1 MKANC
6 SSRIF
11 DQQSI
16 CACGEVSSLPLYWP
30 LLSIV
35 EIRSAFPIAITYK
48 YRKTDRE
55 KKRKEKQKHILN
67 ILRHFVLYATRSRM
81 DRRGERRRRKS
92 WADTDKSCEAH
103 LQESSTLAASG
114 SRTELELERGF
125 KGGRLQGKQCGLG
138 LAILKH
144 VAKCSRRGL
153 RLALKWVQHWLWGSL
168 SRCLTACHR
177 QALRQTSN
185 LK

>member
-1 MKANC
+1 MQLISQKNYRITIDWLLLKGNC
-6 SSRIF
+6 NIWRLTAVQGYLINNLFVHVVKSVASPF
-11 DQQSI
+11 
-16 CACGEVSSLPLYWP
+16 CWP

-55 KKRKEKQKHILN
+55 KRKEKQKHILN

-81 DRRGERRRRKS
+81 DRRGERRRWKS

-125 KGGRLQGKQCGLG
+125 KGGRLKGKQCGLG

-144 VAKCSRRGL
+144 VAKCSRRGPRG
-153 RLALKWVQHWLWGSL
+153 RLAWP
-168 SRCLTACHR
+168 
-177 QALRQTSN
+177 
-185 LK
+185 